1 MLWKISF
8 AHFNISNGE
17 SVLQGNHGVLR
28 CISDLLDK
36 KLDLASVVA
45 VLGYYY
51 LLVDPCS
58 ERLYM

>member
-17 SVLQGNHGVLR
+17 SVLQGNHGVLQ

-36 KLDLASVVA
+36 KLDPASVVA
-45 VLGYYY
+45 VLGNDN
-51 LLVDPCS
+51 LLIDSCS
-58 ERLYM
+58 ECLYM